1 MTGIEYFE
9 FTQTT
14 ATVAE
19 VETGDV
25 VLENFVAPET
35 FDMKINGNDY
45 TISFSARDYTS
56 GGLTEDDF
64 AADMQTAINAV
75 VAAVDSVTVTT
86 NSPLIVQT
94 TTAGAGQSI
103 SFSNLSALM
112 QSALGVTD
120 STAST
125 ANYVTG
131 ANSGTVVFYDPTNP
145 SFPYRIALPSGAAGT
160 SSSNPI
166 ARQGAVPALALA
178 LALVLVQ
185 RQ

>member
-1 MTGIEYFE
+1 M
-9 FTQTT
+9 
-14 ATVAE
+14 
-19 VETGDV
+19 
-25 VLENFVAPET
+25 
-35 FDMKINGNDY
+35 
-45 TISFSARDYTS
+45 
-56 GGLTEDDF
+56 
-64 AADMQTAINAV
+64 
-75 VAAVDSVTVTT
+75 
-86 NSPLIVQT
+86 QT

-103 SFSNLSALM
+103 SFSSLSALM

-166 ARQGAVPALALA
+166 AASGAVPALAPA